1 MHLFLQKKKEVYMMN
16 KKTMILNWT
25 MMISLVLVFGTGIL
39 LKPFPGMWM
48 GITHGVSGF
57 VLFVSASIHILKH
70 MRRR

>member
-1 MHLFLQKKKEVYMMN
+1 
-16 KKTMILNWT
+16 MILNWT
-25 MMISLVLVFGTGIL
+25 MLISLNLVFITGIL

-57 VLFVSASIHILKH
+57 VLFISASIHILKH